1 MYRVFKFKITMET
14 FANASQLMLTYLGSV
29 HLHNACQSLCY
40 HICFCFPW
48 HFHFTVAQLMLT
60 SSNIEIWNF
69 SSLSSNSLKGFGIVT
84 LSCIS
89 ECYSYRDD
97 FIIGF
102 LNLNSSIRLNS
113 IYIHKVIFLLQRKT
127 KENKEV
133 ENFLCNHIYW
143 REIYTHTYIF
153 LVGFPFSFVL
163 CVSILLKEIMLI
175 LLICHRTVVYSLVFL
190 STIVVA
196 FCLRQIL

>member
-69 SSLSSNSLKGFGIVT
+69 SSLPSNSLKGFGIVT

-113 IYIHKVIFLLQRKT
+113 IYIHKVIFFTTKKDYGKQRGWEFSLQS
-127 KENKEV
+127 
-133 ENFLCNHIYW
+133 H
-143 REIYTHTYIF
+143 
-153 LVGFPFSFVL
+153 
-163 CVSILLKEIMLI
+163 LLKRDIHTHI
-175 LLICHRTVVYSLVFL
+175 HFL
-190 STIVVA
+190 SRLSFFFCVVCINLA
-196 FCLRQIL
+196 KGNHAYSSYLP